1 MKNSELWRAL
11 GRNTIISMV
20 LFGALLGLLWLA
32 EMIFPSM
39 TLLKWHDKW
48 HDPAWV
54 VGIPASIIGVA
65 YILTIRDP
73 HNYTGFYAGIIM
85 SILLGIQ
92 FILQGGYDSAFLFFL
107 VFIPFQMMSIYKW
120 SRNKEEGGASF
131 EPKFLDTP
139 RLVMSI
145 AMLVIITAG
154 DYVLSTFALMHDGLT
169 DNMPVKI
176 LNGLLISSSFLANYW
191 LIYRKTD
198 SWIYWFIYSV
208 AGIGLFIIL
217 GNVFSIVLFTF
228 FLVINSMAGL
238 AWIKG
243 TSKENLNW
251 VKIEPAQLMDF
262 LLAKM
267 GGMAKSSVKQLLGQR
282 RVKVGNAIQTRH
294 DFALKKGDVVTVS
307 SGRGNSQLTHPK
319 LKIVYEDDDLIV
331 VNKQPGLLTVA
342 ATPGSSE
349 TTAYSILRAYVKKQ
363 NARAGIYVVHR
374 LDRETSGLLVFARSE
389 ELQHYMREYWREL
402 VTERTY
408 IALAEGVLKP
418 AEGKITTWLTEDKRN
433 AVVYSSP
440 VDDGGDIAIT
450 NYKTLRSSADGQY
463 SLVELHLETG
473 RTNQIRVHL
482 ASKGCPVVGDRKY
495 GHGNEYSPID
505 RLCLHAKVLAFIHPV
520 TEKTV
525 RFESPVPKEFN
536 RVLV

>member
-1 MKNSELWRAL
+1 MIKRKAD
-11 GRNTIISMV
+11 TV
-20 LFGALLGLLWLA
+20 L
-32 EMIFPSM
+32 
-39 TLLKWHDKW
+39 K
-48 HDPAWV
+48 
-54 VGIPASIIGVA
+54 VA
-65 YILTIRDP
+65 
-73 HNYTGFYAGIIM
+73 
-85 SILLGIQ
+85 
-92 FILQGGYDSAFLFFL
+92 
-107 VFIPFQMMSIYKW
+107 
-120 SRNKEEGGASF
+120 
-131 EPKFLDTP
+131 
-139 RLVMSI
+139 
-145 AMLVIITAG
+145 
-154 DYVLSTFALMHDGLT
+154 
-169 DNMPVKI
+169 
-176 LNGLLISSSFLANYW
+176 
-191 LIYRKTD
+191 
-198 SWIYWFIYSV
+198 
-208 AGIGLFIIL
+208 
-217 GNVFSIVLFTF
+217 
-228 FLVINSMAGL
+228 
-238 AWIKG
+238 
-243 TSKENLNW
+243 
-251 VKIEPAQLMDF
+251 EPAQLMDF

-267 GGMAKSSVKQLLGQR
+267 GGMAKASVKQLLGQR
-282 RVKVGNAIQTRH
+282 RVKVGNAVQTRH
-294 DFALKKGDVVTVS
+294 DFVLKPGDVVTVS

-342 ATPGSSE
+342 AKPGSSE

-408 IALAEGVLKP
+408 IALAEGVLEP
-418 AEGKITTWLTEDKRN
+418 REGKITTWLTEDKRN

-450 NYKTLRSSADGQY
+450 NYKTLKVSPVTGNPSPVTPQY

-536 RVLV
+536 IIK

>member
-1 MKNSELWRAL
+1 MIKRKQD
-11 GRNTIISMV
+11 TV
-20 LFGALLGLLWLA
+20 L
-32 EMIFPSM
+32 
-39 TLLKWHDKW
+39 K
-48 HDPAWV
+48 
-54 VGIPASIIGVA
+54 VA
-65 YILTIRDP
+65 
-73 HNYTGFYAGIIM
+73 
-85 SILLGIQ
+85 
-92 FILQGGYDSAFLFFL
+92 
-107 VFIPFQMMSIYKW
+107 
-120 SRNKEEGGASF
+120 EGG
-131 EPKFLDTP
+131 
-139 RLVMSI
+139 
-145 AMLVIITAG
+145 
-154 DYVLSTFALMHDGLT
+154 
-169 DNMPVKI
+169 
-176 LNGLLISSSFLANYW
+176 
-191 LIYRKTD
+191 
-198 SWIYWFIYSV
+198 
-208 AGIGLFIIL
+208 
-217 GNVFSIVLFTF
+217 
-228 FLVINSMAGL
+228 
-238 AWIKG
+238 
-243 TSKENLNW
+243 
-251 VKIEPAQLMDF
+251 QLMDF
-262 LLAKM
+262 LMAKM
-267 GGMAKSSVKQLLGQR
+267 GGMARSSVKQLLGQR

-294 DFALKKGDVVTVS
+294 DFMLKAGDIVTVS

-319 LKIVYEDDDLIV
+319 LRIVYEDDDLIV

-389 ELQHYMREYWREL
+389 ELQHYMRQYWREL

-408 IALAEGVLKP
+408 IALAEGVLSP
-418 AEGKITTWLTEDKRN
+418 REGKITTWLTEDKRN

-450 NYKTLRSSADGQY
+450 NYKTLKTTTTPPHPSPQGRESGSRHFSSLEGRSGGVTY

-495 GHGNEYSPID
+495 GHGNESSPID

-520 TEKTV
+520 TEKTI

>member
-1 MKNSELWRAL
+1 
-11 GRNTIISMV
+11 
-20 LFGALLGLLWLA
+20 
-32 EMIFPSM
+32 
-39 TLLKWHDKW
+39 
-48 HDPAWV
+48 
-54 VGIPASIIGVA
+54 
-65 YILTIRDP
+65 
-73 HNYTGFYAGIIM
+73 
-85 SILLGIQ
+85 
-92 FILQGGYDSAFLFFL
+92 
-107 VFIPFQMMSIYKW
+107 
-120 SRNKEEGGASF
+120 
-131 EPKFLDTP
+131 
-139 RLVMSI
+139 
-145 AMLVIITAG
+145 
-154 DYVLSTFALMHDGLT
+154 
-169 DNMPVKI
+169 
-176 LNGLLISSSFLANYW
+176 
-191 LIYRKTD
+191 
-198 SWIYWFIYSV
+198 
-208 AGIGLFIIL
+208 
-217 GNVFSIVLFTF
+217 
-228 FLVINSMAGL
+228 
-238 AWIKG
+238 
-243 TSKENLNW
+243 
-251 VKIEPAQLMDF
+251 MDF
-262 LLAKM
+262 LIAKM
-267 GGMAKSSVKQLLGQR
+267 GGMARSSVKQLLGQR

-294 DFALKKGDVVTVS
+294 DFALKAGDVVTVS

-349 TTAYSILRAYVKKQ
+349 TTAYSILRAYVKRQ

-408 IALAEGVLKP
+408 IALAEGVLEP
-418 AEGKITTWLTEDKRN
+418 REGKITTWLTEDKRN

-450 NYKTLRSSADGQY
+450 NYKTLKVSKRDEVAINGEANKQHGANEAVY
-463 SLVELHLETG
+463 SLIELHLETG

-495 GHGNEYSPID
+495 GHGNESSPID

-536 RVLV
+536 RVLI

>member
-1 MKNSELWRAL
+1 MIKRKQD
-11 GRNTIISMV
+11 TV
-20 LFGALLGLLWLA
+20 L
-32 EMIFPSM
+32 
-39 TLLKWHDKW
+39 K
-48 HDPAWV
+48 
-54 VGIPASIIGVA
+54 VA
-65 YILTIRDP
+65 
-73 HNYTGFYAGIIM
+73 
-85 SILLGIQ
+85 
-92 FILQGGYDSAFLFFL
+92 
-107 VFIPFQMMSIYKW
+107 
-120 SRNKEEGGASF
+120 EGG
-131 EPKFLDTP
+131 
-139 RLVMSI
+139 
-145 AMLVIITAG
+145 
-154 DYVLSTFALMHDGLT
+154 
-169 DNMPVKI
+169 
-176 LNGLLISSSFLANYW
+176 
-191 LIYRKTD
+191 
-198 SWIYWFIYSV
+198 
-208 AGIGLFIIL
+208 
-217 GNVFSIVLFTF
+217 
-228 FLVINSMAGL
+228 
-238 AWIKG
+238 
-243 TSKENLNW
+243 
-251 VKIEPAQLMDF
+251 QLMDF
-262 LLAKM
+262 LMAKM
-267 GGMAKSSVKQLLGQR
+267 GGMARSSVKQLLGQR

-294 DFALKKGDVVTVS
+294 DFMLKAGDIVTVS

-319 LKIVYEDDDLIV
+319 LRIVYEDDDLIV

-389 ELQHYMREYWREL
+389 ELQHYMRQYWREL

-408 IALAEGVLKP
+408 IALTEGVLSP
-418 AEGKITTWLTEDKRN
+418 REGKITTWLTEDKRN

-450 NYKTLRSSADGQY
+450 NYKVLKTTTPPPHPSPQGRESGSRHFSSLEGRSGGVTY

-495 GHGNEYSPID
+495 GHGNESSPID

-520 TEKTV
+520 TEKTI